1 MSALS
6 KTLFWDVD
14 FNDLDYKKHADFIIK
29 RVLLY
34 GDKSDWELIKRKYG
48 LDKIRDYL
56 KNNTLQDS
64 KSDNY
69 WRLILELPPYDN

>member
-1 MSALS
+1 MRALN

-34 GDKSDWELIKRKYG
+34 GDKSDWGKIKKFFIG
-48 LDKIRDYL
+48 LAKDNKID
-56 KNNTLQDS
+56 
-64 KSDNY
+64 
-69 WRLILELPPYDN
+69 